1 MHTRATHAD
10 ATPLVAQIPAGDIT
24 LTDARA
30 RRSWSV
36 QLDAFEIGVFPVT
49 QAEYSAVLSEHP
61 SMQDGERMPV
71 VDVSWFDAVRFC
83 NALSQQHGLG
93 PAYQFSGEPD
103 GEEVLWDEAANGYR
117 LPSEA
122 EWEYACRAGT
132 PGPRYGPR
140 DEIAWYRD
148 NSGEQLHS
156 VGEKAPNAWGLHDT
170 IGNVWEWCWDFSD
183 VERYGYY
190 RVMRGGGWFDQHWSC
205 RASVRRNSYPGLAI
219 DDVGFRVA
227 RSLNRASGQR
237 PES

>member
-1 MHTRATHAD
+1 MHTRAPHAE
-10 ATPLVAQIPAGDIT
+10 AAPPLVHIPAGNIT

-30 RRSWSV
+30 RRSWTV
-36 QLDAFEIGVFPVT
+36 QLEAFEIGVYPVT
-49 QAEYSAVLSEHP
+49 QAEYSAVLSEQP

-83 NALSQQHGLG
+83 NALSLQLGLD
-93 PAYQFSGEPD
+93 PAYQLSGEPD
-103 GEEVLWDEAANGYR
+103 EQDVHWNAAASGFR
-117 LPSEA
+117 LPTEA

-132 PGPRYGPR
+132 SGPRYGPR

-148 NSGEQLHS
+148 NSEERLHA
-156 VGEKAPNAWGLHDT
+156 VGEKTANAWGLHDT

-227 RSLNRASGQR
+227 RSLSSASRQS